1 MISKADGDSTPL
13 GQRPLSVLPV
23 VHRLWASLRLGH
35 LMEWVLGWVPQSVFS
50 LGNGLSSVEAW
61 YSTALDVEEVLAGIG
76 SDQLHVMV
84 ADVIKSFDTV
94 DRSILDCVSDRLG
107 LPAWF
112 RKVYF
117 SFHSQVRLRF
127 KLATGLGE
135 SWCRDGGIPQGCPLS
150 MVFIVAR
157 DWRPCL
163 LLGLSCTLII

>member
-1 MISKADGDSTPL
+1 MTIGVHGQTRTSHATSAPPPPPLYIAMIPKADGDSTPL
-13 GQRPLSVLPV
+13 RQRPLSVLPV
-23 VHRLWASLRLGH
+23 VYRLRASLRLGH
-35 LMEWVLGWVPQSVFS
+35 LREWVLDWVPQSVFR

-61 YSTALDVEEVLAGIG
+61 CSTALDVEEVLAGIG

-94 DRSILDCVSDRLG
+94 DRSILDCASGRFG

-117 SFHSQVRLRF
+117 SFHSQVYMY
-127 KLATGLGE
+127 LGV
-135 SWCRDGGIPQGCPLS
+135 G
-150 MVFIVAR
+150 